1 MRNAGTTS
9 SGSRAPGPAVPTA
22 GPPASP
28 SSHSSASCGDGGTAS
43 TRRPRR
49 APADRPS
56 VVSASHSARSVTGV
70 GPAPANAGDRTVRG
84 AAALRT
90 SVSAIASHN
99 PRISDSGERSRIG
112 REPGTAR
119 ACAAAG
125 NAAASSASQAR
136 SAGSSGPAR
145 QASAPPAV
153 TVGSSRPRATRPTPA
168 IAAADHTLTDRRTGA
183 SGRLAVSGLTASSM
197 GRASAT
203 GTRSAET
210 SRLRIPYLP
219 PAKTS
224 STLSG
229 PEPVP
234 QNANMPRR
242 GITSG
247 MNTASP
253 SSTAPHDTG
262 QAGRPRAG
270 LA

>member
-1 MRNAGTTS
+1 MS
-9 SGSRAPGPAVPTA
+9 GPALLVA
-22 GPPASP
+22 GLPVSS

-43 TRRPRR
+43 IRRPRR
-49 APADRPS
+49 PPADRPS

-70 GPAPANAGDRTVRG
+70 GPAAANAGDRTVRG

-90 SVSAIASHN
+90 SVSAIASQN
-99 PRISDSGERSRIG
+99 ARISVSGERSRIG

-125 NAAASSASQAR
+125 NAAPSSASQAR

-145 QASAPPAV
+145 QASSPPAV
-153 TVGSSRPRATRPTPA
+153 TVGSSRPRATKPTPA
-168 IAAADHTLTDRRTGA
+168 VAAADHTLTDRRTGA
-183 SGRLAVSGLTASSM
+183 SGRLAVSGLTDSSM

-224 STLSG
+224 SALSD

-234 QNANMPRR
+234 QNAITPRR
-242 GITSG
+242 GIRSG

-253 SSTAPHDTG
+253 YSTAPHDTG
-262 QAGRPRAG
+262 QTGGLRAG

>member
-1 MRNAGTTS
+1 M
-9 SGSRAPGPAVPTA
+9 PGPAVSAA
-22 GPPASP
+22 GLPASP
-28 SSHSSASCGDGGTAS
+28 SSHWPASCGAGGAAS
-43 TRRPRR
+43 IRSPRR
-49 APADRPS
+49 APAARPS
-56 VVSASHSARSVTGV
+56 LVSASHSARSATGV
-70 GPAPANAGDRTVRG
+70 GSTPANAGDRTVRG

-90 SVSAIASHN
+90 SVSAIASQN
-99 PRISDSGERSRIG
+99 ARIRDSGERSRIG

-136 SAGSSGPAR
+136 SAGSIGPAR

-153 TVGSSRPRATRPTPA
+153 TVGSRRPRATKPTPA
-168 IAAADHTLTDRRTGA
+168 IAAADHTLTDPRTGA
-183 SGRLAVSGLTASSM
+183 SGRLAASGLMASST

-210 SRLRIPYLP
+210 SRLRIPYVP

-224 STLSG
+224 STLAD

-247 MNTASP
+247 TNTASP
-253 SSTAPHDTG
+253 SNTAPHDTG
-262 QAGRPRAG
+262 QGGGLRAG